1 MERLFIGSAELEL
14 ATWCPYA
21 TMSTTA
27 CKELLLLVPA
37 SWHSCRSSFIS
48 EQSDGFVGIRG
59 AWLDARLMYSSQRY
73 RAVRYVHTLLIMM
86 FLLLHMGEISIFFVQ
101 T

>member
-37 SWHSCRSSFIS
+37 SWHSYRSSFIS
-48 EQSDGFVGIRG
+48 EQSALFDGFFGIRG
-59 AWLDARLMYSSQRY
+59 AWLDARLMFSSQHY

-86 FLLLHMGEISIFFVQ
+86 FLLLRMGRYLSI
-101 T
+101 